1 MDRIPWIPLKAAIG
15 LRISYIGYAVLDFA
29 VGGIEVT
36 NKGIIIMIED
46 SSMGTEYG
54 LLEMNVI
61 KDCWENLFLNGHPGE
76 MAFKSTVPQAL
87 IKTWDTAFVICK
99 RIRAPGEPLQVKARL
114 TQRSPISIPP
124 RLSWAQGGKVP
135 VYICNPQLFP
145 VLLPHRLTPRTSRGG
160 TIWFYETRPQER
172 WTWTCE
178 GPARETP
185 PHGGESAEILPGSR
199 KSSLPC

>member
-1 MDRIPWIPLKAAIG
+1 M
-15 LRISYIGYAVLDFA
+15 RISYIGYAVLDFA

-76 MAFKSTVPQAL
+76 MAFKSTIPQAL

-114 TQRSPISIPP
+114 T
-124 RLSWAQGGKVP
+124 
-135 VYICNPQLFP
+135 
-145 VLLPHRLTPRTSRGG
+145 
-160 TIWFYETRPQER
+160 
-172 WTWTCE
+172 
-178 GPARETP
+178 
-185 PHGGESAEILPGSR
+185 
-199 KSSLPC
+199 